1 MTQMPE
7 DKLDRGFT
15 ALDLRLDMIEKKFA
29 GLHEGLQL
37 ILNKVA
43 AIERRL
49 STMEEKLPKT

>member
-1 MTQMPE
+1 MPE